1 MEVIASA
8 PGKTI
13 LFGEHAVVYSQPA
26 IAAAVSKRAA
36 IHIKDSSSNKTIL
49 KSVDLGFEAELDTKN
64 KTYVLKKGKPGIIRY
79 ILEALHRAH
88 NHSPIEITLSID
100 IPIGSGLGS
109 SAAVTVAT
117 LAALHRYHN
126 IYFNKKDLA
135 NLAHQV
141 EFSVQGEASPLDTLI
156 STYGGLI
163 YLDRNKKLHKIDAH
177 INAPFV
183 IGVTS
188 KYGSTSKM
196 VRNVKLLKNKF
207 PKVMDPVIETMGVL
221 TDEAKSAIEEGDINK
236 IGELMNINHGFLD
249 AIGVNTKELS
259 RMVYIA
265 RASGAIGSKITG
277 AGGGGSII
285 ALCPNKVNEVSDA
298 IGMYDSTIT
307 LNFSRRGVSSKVF
320 NDRNRSNFNRNRR
333 YNGRNNYKKQDA
345 SGKFINHKSNESK
358 SVDKK
363 DSLYE
368 KTLQN
373 NNIKM
378 PNDSKNFNNDL
389 KQSNKKSIN
398 INSDNKNQSKIKNNT
413 NANNKVIYNN
423 KNQNK
428 YQNNN
433 KRNNKIYTKNKNQN
447 SKKPNRYQPIKNNRR
462 DYAN

>member
-26 IAAAVSKRAA
+26 AVSKRAT
-36 IHIKDSSSNKTIL
+36 IRIKDSSSNKTIL
-49 KSVDLGFEAELDTKN
+49 KSADLGFEAELDTQN
-64 KTYVLKKGKPGIIRY
+64 KEYVLKKGKPGIIRY

-126 IYFNKKDLA
+126 IYFNKKYLA
-135 NLAHQV
+135 EMAHQV

-163 YLDRNKKLHKIDAH
+163 YLDRNKKLHRINAH
-177 INAPFV
+177 IDAPFV

-196 VRNVKLLKNKF
+196 VRNVKILKNKF
-207 PKVMDPVIETMGVL
+207 PKVMNPIIETMGVL
-221 TDEAKSAIEEGDINK
+221 TDGAKSAIEEGDINK

-265 RASGAIGSKITG
+265 RVSGAIGSKITG

-285 ALCPNKVNEVSDA
+285 ALCPDKVNEVSDA

-307 LNFSRRGVSSKVF
+307 LNFSRRGVSSRII
-320 NDRNRSNFNRNRR
+320 NDKNISNFPRKNRR
-333 YNGRNNYKKQDA
+333 SNGRNNYKKQVS
-345 SGKFINHKSNESK
+345 SGKFINHNSKKIKSTNKKNSLSK
-358 SVDKK
+358 KVI
-363 DSLYE
+363 
-368 KTLQN
+368 QN

-378 PNDSKNFNNDL
+378 TNTNKSLNSDL
-389 KQSNKKSIN
+389 NKSNKKSIN
-398 INSDNKNQSKIKNNT
+398 IINSDNNKSKIRNNIT
-413 NANNKVIYNN
+413 GNNKVVYKNN
-423 KNQNK
+423 N
-428 YQNNN
+428 QNNN
-433 KRNNKIYTKNKNQN
+433 KRNSKTYNKNKNQDN
-447 SKKPNRYQPIKNNRR
+447 KKTNRYHPIKNNRR

>member
-26 IAAAVSKRAA
+26 IAAAVSKRAT
-36 IHIKDSSSNKTIL
+36 IHIKDSSSKKTIL
-49 KSVDLGFEAELDTKN
+49 KSDDLGFEAELDTKN
-64 KTYVLKKGKPGIIRY
+64 KKYVLKKGKPGIIRY

-88 NHSPIEITLSID
+88 DHSPIEITLSID

-117 LAALHRYHN
+117 LAALYRYHN
-126 IYFNKKDLA
+126 IYFTKKELA
-135 NLAHQV
+135 KMAHQV

-163 YLDRNKKLHKIDAH
+163 YLDRNKELHMINAH

-196 VRNVKLLKNKF
+196 VRNVKILKNRF
-207 PKVMDPVIETMGVL
+207 PNVMDPIIETMGKL
-221 TDEAKSAIEEGDINK
+221 TDEAKLAIEEGNIDK

-265 RASGAIGSKITG
+265 RSSGAIGSKITG

-285 ALCPNKVNEVSDA
+285 ALCPDRVDEVSDA
-298 IGMYDSTIT
+298 IGLYDSTIK
-307 LNFSRRGVSSKVF
+307 LNFSRRGVSSKLISYGKF
-320 NDRNRSNFNRNRR
+320 NKSGKKNKRNHKPHKKFKSSKNLINQKSKNLKSKIDSSKNND
-333 YNGRNNYKKQDA
+333 YNNLYSEDTPQNNYNKK
-345 SGKFINHKSNESK
+345 
-358 SVDKK
+358 
-363 DSLYE
+363 
-368 KTLQN
+368 
-373 NNIKM
+373 IKM
-378 PNDSKNFNNDL
+378 STEDKSLGDNSFKNKGKSFNLNSKN
-389 KQSNKKSIN
+389 KNK
-398 INSDNKNQSKIKNNT
+398 SKIKNNSDG
-413 NANNKVIYNN
+413 NKVIY
-423 KNQNK
+423 
-428 YQNNN
+428 
-433 KRNNKIYTKNKNQN
+433 KNKNKN
-447 SKKPNRYQPIKNNRR
+447 YRPIKNNRR
-462 DYAN
+462 DYAK